1 MSKKSSGSLLV
12 ATGIFLSRIAGLIR
26 DRVFAHYF
34 GNSLTADAYRAAARI
49 PNYLQ
54 NLFGEGVLSASF
66 IPVYSKLIAAG
77 DEEEA
82 GRTAGAIGVIL
93 ALVTSILVLIGV
105 LAAPY
110 MTTAVASGFRG
121 ETRDLTIQL
130 VRILFPGV
138 GLLVLSAWSLGIL
151 NSHRKFLLSY
161 TAPVLWN
168 AAIIVTL
175 IAYGGKRDLSRLAVI
190 VTWGNVV
197 GCALQFLV
205 QLPSVLKLVPH
216 LKFVFDF
223 GRQSVRQVIRSFGP
237 VFTARGVVQIS
248 AYVDSQLASYLPTGS
263 LAALTYA
270 QTIYLLPISLFG
282 MSVSAAELPA
292 MSSSLG
298 SEEEISAALRK
309 RLAHG
314 LRQIAFF
321 VVPSALAFV
330 ALGDVVV
337 GAIYQSGRF
346 HREDTLFVWGVLAG
360 SSVGLLAGTL
370 GRLYSSAYYALR
382 DTKSPLRFALV
393 RVVLTLSLGLL
404 FAFPLPR
411 WVGID
416 QKWGVAGLTASA
428 GIAAWL
434 EFLLLRRRLERRIG
448 RVDFPASF
456 IHRLWMAAAISA
468 AIAYLIRL
476 GIPHATRAHL
486 HPAIS
491 AVIILCS
498 VRGALSSAHDRIR
511 STACEDVASAFAP
524 SDALSILVGNNGG
537 SEKRTRLPQR
547 SLDWKLPETSFGLR
561 PLAWGCRS
569 FQPASLVC
577 LPWLANVDAAL
588 EERSVFDRYPLR
600 NDVARKGAFV
610 TNVHAI
616 ARIQVAAHLAKHD
629 DFARLD
635 VRRHLAIAA
644 DGHTVARKID
654 RTLDAAVDIE

>member
-237 VFTARGVVQIS
+237 VFTARGVVQIWHM
-248 AYVDSQLASYLPTGS
+248 LIL
-263 LAALTYA
+263 
-270 QTIYLLPISLFG
+270 
-282 MSVSAAELPA
+282 
-292 MSSSLG
+292 SS
-298 SEEEISAALRK
+298 
-309 RLAHG
+309 
-314 LRQIAFF
+314 
-321 VVPSALAFV
+321 
-330 ALGDVVV
+330 
-337 GAIYQSGRF
+337 
-346 HREDTLFVWGVLAG
+346 
-360 SSVGLLAGTL
+360 
-370 GRLYSSAYYALR
+370 
-382 DTKSPLRFALV
+382 
-393 RVVLTLSLGLL
+393 
-404 FAFPLPR
+404 
-411 WVGID
+411 
-416 QKWGVAGLTASA
+416 
-428 GIAAWL
+428 
-434 EFLLLRRRLERRIG
+434 
-448 RVDFPASF
+448 
-456 IHRLWMAAAISA
+456 
-468 AIAYLIRL
+468 
-476 GIPHATRAHL
+476 
-486 HPAIS
+486 PAICLQ
-491 AVIILCS
+491 V
-498 VRGALSSAHDRIR
+498 H
-511 STACEDVASAFAP
+511 
-524 SDALSILVGNNGG
+524 
-537 SEKRTRLPQR
+537 
-547 SLDWKLPETSFGLR
+547 WLR
-561 PLAWGCRS
+561 
-569 FQPASLVC
+569 
-577 LPWLANVDAAL
+577 
-588 EERSVFDRYPLR
+588 
-600 NDVARKGAFV
+600 
-610 TNVHAI
+610 
-616 ARIQVAAHLAKHD
+616 
-629 DFARLD
+629 
-635 VRRHLAIAA
+635 
-644 DGHTVARKID
+644 
-654 RTLDAAVDIE
+654 